1 MPAMCMRF
9 WPAWVWLKARID
21 DGEFGRCTSATFTRL
36 AAMPRWSGFFA
47 DGKRSGGAIVDL
59 HIHDADFVYWCF
71 GMPESVSSSGRVGE
85 TGAVDHVTTLYRSAK
100 PPFGSEPQGRRQAAR
115 HVVAEGGWDQHDG
128 FAFRMRYVAI
138 FEGAT
143 ADFDLTRDPQL
154 VLCRGGKS
162 EAVALEK
169 LSGYDLQ
176 VRHLIDAVAR
186 GDKTTLATLED
197 AAAVTEMLDAERESV
212 LSGHSVEIETRKTT

>member
-1 MPAMCMRF
+1 
-9 WPAWVWLKARID
+9 
-21 DGEFGRCTSATFTRL
+21 
-36 AAMPRWSGFFA
+36 
-47 DGKRSGGAIVDL
+47 
-59 HIHDADFVYWCF
+59 
-71 GMPESVSSSGRVGE
+71 
-85 TGAVDHVTTLYRSAK
+85 
-100 PPFGSEPQGRRQAAR
+100 
-115 HVVAEGGWDQHDG
+115 
-128 FAFRMRYVAI
+128 MRYVAI